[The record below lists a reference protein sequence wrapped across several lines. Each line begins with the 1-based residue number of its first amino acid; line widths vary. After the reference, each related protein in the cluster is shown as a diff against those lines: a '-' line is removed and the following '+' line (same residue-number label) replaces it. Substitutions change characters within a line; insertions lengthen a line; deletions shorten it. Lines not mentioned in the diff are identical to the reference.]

1 MNKRQKLIPL
11 NKLNLTDRF
20 LFEEVMEDPLAHQ
33 EALGIILGREVPLL
47 TQNEA
52 EKELRISP
60 EARSVRL
67 DIFSMDEDRAVYNT
81 EMQKQRR
88 ADLSKRSRY
97 YQSLVDI
104 SLLEPG
110 IPDYS
115 QLNESYLI
123 MITPF
128 DLFGCGK
135 YRYTFRAVCEEE
147 PGCILGDGAT
157 RIFLNTR
164 GTNDDEVP
172 QELAEFLHY
181 VEHTTDEAAEHARS
195 ERIRRIHDRVRKVR
209 NSEEVGVKYMQAW
222 EEKYY
227 EKEEARREGLQ
238 EGRAVGRAL
247 GRAEGRAEGARAKL
261 KDQVKKKLER
271 GKTVEEI
278 ADALEETEEIIQ
290 ELIQELE

>member
-1 MNKRQKLIPL
+1 MNKRQKLTPL

-33 EALGIILGREVPLL
+33 EALGIILGRDVPLL
-47 TQNEA
+47 TLNEA

-88 ADLSKRSRY
+88 ADLSRRSRY

-147 PGCILGDGAT
+147 PGCVLEDGAT

-164 GTNDDEVP
+164 GTNDYEVS

-181 VEHTTDEAAEHARS
+181 VEHTTDEAAEHAGS

-227 EKEEARREGLQ
+227 EKEEARKEGRQEGFQEGLQ
-238 EGRAVGRAL
+238 KGLQNG
-247 GRAEGRAEGARAKL
+247 L
-261 KDQVKKKLER
+261 KDLVKKKLER
-271 GKTVEEI
+271 GKSVEEI
-278 ADALEETEEIIQ
+278 ADALEENEDMIL
-290 ELIQELE
+290 ELIKELEV

>member
-1 MNKRQKLIPL
+1 MNERQKLIPL

-33 EALGIILGREVPLL
+33 DALGIILGRDVPLL

-88 ADLSKRSRY
+88 ADLSRRSRY

-104 SLLEPG
+104 SLLDPG

-147 PGCILGDGAT
+147 PGCVLEDGAT

-164 GTNDDEVP
+164 GANDDEVSR
-172 QELAEFLHY
+172 ELAEFLHY
-181 VEHTTDEAAEHARS
+181 VEHTTDEAAEHAGS

-238 EGRAVGRAL
+238 EGFQ
-247 GRAEGRAEGARAKL
+247 EGLQKGLQKGL
-261 KDQVKKKLER
+261 KDLVKKKLER
-271 GKTVEEI
+271 GKSVEEI
-278 ADALEETEEIIQ
+278 ADALEENEDMIL
-290 ELIQELE
+290 ELIKELEV